1 MSKHNLTDFPTK
13 GEDKKI
19 SLRNSNYPVFDK
31 RFAEGLKENDP
42 KIWKAGGNIEG
53 NRSFRLLMRAL
64 DGDDSPEVLK
74 KIKEREAWAAR
85 HFEDG
90 SQFKSGDKKAR
101 PSNIAGVV
109 AQIKWLVIGNL
120 GEQKMKDVILEA
132 IKYLELKESGS
143 ASQAQQD
150 REMETRQE
158 TIEYKV
164 IIKEGENKYGE
175 GNKFYLDGELSPRLI
190 MLEGNTYKFDLSD
203 ASNKTHAL
211 RFSTTE
217 DGTHGEGNAYT
228 KGVSVEGKAGEDGA
242 SISIEIMEDTPD
254 LYYYCVNHKGMGNKI
269 QVREVDEE
277 RQISAKTEKAL
288 QNKVDEH
295 NKEVNN
301 AASKRTTLGTLKK
314 VYDRGIG
321 AYNTNPASVRPNV
334 SNPSTW
340 AMARVNSFLFVLRNG
355 RFQGGKHDTDLLPE
369 SHPLSSKE
377 EKSMVDKE
385 DRHIL
390 NISEADNKVVIE
402 FAKQNEDK
410 EEEGEEVEATDESRP
425 YHYDEDEDEKD
436 RKVVDLNVKYR
447 TIDLSRSD
455 YVDEE
460 KRLVRVGVSS
470 TEPVERSFG
479 MEILGHSPDEINME
493 FMQSGR
499 SPLLLDHD
507 MTKQI
512 GVVEE
517 FKLDQAAQRTV
528 AVVRFG
534 RSKLAEEVF
543 RDVLDGIRMNIS
555 VGYRVDK
562 LTRVKEKDEN
572 YYRASWT
579 PLEVSSV
586 SVPADQSRLVGVGR
600 SKDKKVKTKVQ
611 IMSNEKQEI
620 NLDEVRLESAE
631 AAKKEFARNSKEIL
645 DLAVKHNKRDLA
657 HKAISE
663 GKSVEEFRG
672 ILLDNIS
679 NDTPLETPKDIGLT
693 EKETKRFSI
702 MRAINAMANPT
713 DRKAQENAR
722 FEFEASEAAQRSYG
736 QTAQGIMLPDE
747 VLRNWNQ
754 RDLSAGSDGD
764 LIGQD
769 YRAGDFIDVL
779 RNNSA
784 VMPLATMLNGLSG
797 DVKIPKKTAAASAAF
812 ISSEGG
818 AAGESELTVGNVSMS
833 PKSLGAFTDITRQLM
848 IQSSI
853 DVENLVR
860 NDLAQSMAIAIDD
873 AALEGSG
880 SSGNPTGI
888 TNTSGINTVSLSSA
902 AAPTFAEM
910 VSMET
915 AVRVDNALL
924 GDLCYIVH
932 PSNYGTLKTTEKA
945 SGTAQFVAAN
955 DEINGYKAVVS
966 PQLTANNYVFGN
978 FNDLLVGMFGG
989 LDIVVDPFTGSSSGN
1004 VRIVALQS
1012 VDVAVRHAVSFC
1024 AAS

>member
-1 MSKHNLTDFPTK
+1 MMATDFPTK
-13 GEDKKI
+13 DDDKKV
-19 SLRNSNYPVFDK
+19 SLRNSNYPQFDYD
-31 RFAEGLKENDP
+31 FIAGVKENDND
-42 KIWKAGGNIEG
+42 IYKAGGNIRG
-53 NRSFRLLMRAL
+53 NEAFNLWTKARAGEET
-64 DGDDSPEVLK
+64 DGVIK
-74 KIKEREAWAAR
+74 WIKEREAWAAR

-90 SQFKSGDKKAR
+90 SQFKSGDKAGR
-101 PSNIAGVV
+101 PSNIAGVI
-109 AQIKWLVIGNL
+109 AQMKWGVIGTL
-120 GEQKMKDVILEA
+120 GEQKMKDVVLEA
-132 IKYLELKESGS
+132 IKYREEKESGS

-150 REMETRQE
+150 RQ
-158 TIEYKV
+158 V
-164 IIKEGENKYGE
+164 
-175 GNKFYLDGELSPRLI
+175 
-190 MLEGNTYKFDLSD
+190 SD
-203 ASNKTHAL
+203 AVEKGLKEKVEKHN
-211 RFSTTE
+211 E
-217 DGTHGEGNAYT
+217 EVGN
-228 KGVSVEGKAGEDGA
+228 V
-242 SISIEIMEDTPD
+242 
-254 LYYYCVNHKGMGNKI
+254 
-269 QVREVDEE
+269 
-277 RQISAKTEKAL
+277 
-288 QNKVDEH
+288 
-295 NKEVNN
+295 
-301 AASKRTTLGTLKK
+301 ASKRTTYRTLLA
-314 VYDRGIG
+314 VFERGIG
-321 AYNTNPASVRPNV
+321 AYKTNPASVRPNV
-334 SNPSTW
+334 SSPEQW
-340 AMARVNSFLFVLRNG
+340 AYARVNSFLFALRNG

-377 EKSMVDKE
+377 EKSMEDKQ

-390 NISEADNKVVIE
+390 NVSETDDKVVVE
-402 FAKQNEDK
+402 FAKHHED
-410 EEEGEEVEATDESRP
+410 EEQGEEMEMTEEARP
-425 YHYDEDEDEKD
+425 YHDDEDEDKE
-436 RKVVDLNVKYR
+436 RKVVNLKVNYR
-447 TIDLSRSD
+447 TIDLSRSEF
-455 YVDEE
+455 VDEE
-460 KRLVRVGVSS
+460 NRRVRIGVSS
-470 TEPVERSFG
+470 EEPVERSFG
-479 MEILGHSPDEINME
+479 MEVLGHSPEDINME
-493 FMQSGR
+493 FMESGR
-499 SPLLLDHD
+499 APLLLDHD

-512 GVVEE
+512 GVIEE
-517 FKLDQAAQRTV
+517 FKLDQTANRTI

-534 RSKLAEEVF
+534 RSALAEEVF

-562 LTRVKEKDEN
+562 LTRMKDKDED

-600 SKDKKVKTKVQ
+600 SKEIAEKAKVQ
-611 IMSNEKQEI
+611 IMENEKQEI
-620 NLDEVRLESAE
+620 NLDEVRSESAE

-657 HKAISE
+657 HQAISE

-693 EKETKRFSI
+693 EKETKRFSLL
-702 MRAINAMANPT
+702 RAINAMANPT
-713 DRKAQENAR
+713 DRRAQEAAK

-797 DVKIPKKTAAASAAF
+797 DVKIPRKTAAASAAF

-860 NDLAQSMAIAIDD
+860 NDLAASMAIAIDD

-888 TNTSGINTVSLSSA
+888 TNTSGINSVSLSSA

-924 GDLCYIVH
+924 GDLAYIVH
-932 PSNYGTLKTTEKA
+932 PTNYGTLKTTEKA
-945 SGTAQFVAAN
+945 SNTAQFVAVN
-955 DEINGYKAVVS
+955 DEINGYRAVVS

-978 FNDLLVGMFGG
+978 FNDLLIGMFGG
-989 LDIVVDPFTGSSSGN
+989 LDIVVDPYTSSSSGT

>member
-1 MSKHNLTDFPTK
+1 MATDFPTK
-13 GEDKKI
+13 DDDQKV
-19 SLRNSNYPVFDK
+19 SLRNSNYPQFDYD
-31 RFAEGLKENDP
+31 FIAGVKENDND
-42 KIWKAGGNIEG
+42 IYKAGGNIRG
-53 NRSFRLLMRAL
+53 NEAFNLWTKARAGEET
-64 DGDDSPEVLK
+64 DGVIK
-74 KIKEREAWAAR
+74 WIKEREAWAAR

-90 SQFKSGDKKAR
+90 SHFKSGDKAGR
-101 PSNIAGVV
+101 PSNIAGVI
-109 AQIKWLVIGNL
+109 AQMKWGVIGTL
-120 GEQKMKDVILEA
+120 GEQKMKDVVLEA
-132 IKYLELKESGS
+132 IKYTEQKESGS

-158 TIEYKV
+158 TIEYEV

-217 DGTHGEGNAYT
+217 DGTHREGSAYT

-254 LYYYCVNHKGMGNKI
+254 LYYYCVNHKGMGGKI
-269 QVREVDEE
+269 VVRKVEEE
-277 RQISAKTEKAL
+277 RQVSDAVEKGL
-288 QNKVDEH
+288 RKKVEEH
-295 NKEVNN
+295 NEEVGNV
-301 AASKRTTLGTLKK
+301 ASKRTNYRTLLA
-314 VYDRGIG
+314 VFERGIG
-321 AYNTNPASVRPNV
+321 AYKTNPASVRPNV
-334 SNPSTW
+334 TSPEMW
-340 AMARVNSFLFVLRNG
+340 AYSRVNSFLFVLRNG

-377 EKSMVDKE
+377 EKSMEDKQ

-390 NISEADNKVVIE
+390 NVSETDDKVVVE
-402 FAKQNEDK
+402 FAKHQEDEK
-410 EEEGEEVEATDESRP
+410 EGEEIEMTEEARP
-425 YHYDEDEDEKD
+425 YHYDDEDEDKE
-436 RKVVDLNVKYR
+436 RKVIDLKVNYR
-447 TIDLSRSD
+447 TIDLSRSEF
-455 YVDEE
+455 VDEE
-460 KRLVRVGVSS
+460 NRRVRIGVSS
-470 TEPVERSFG
+470 EEPVERSFG
-479 MEILGHSPDEINME
+479 MEVLGHSAEDINME
-493 FMQSGR
+493 FMESGR
-499 SPLLLDHD
+499 APLLLDHD

-512 GVVEE
+512 GVIEE
-517 FKLDQAAQRTV
+517 FKLDQTANRTI

-534 RSKLAEEVF
+534 RSALAEEVF

-562 LTRVKEKDEN
+562 LTRMKEKDEN

-600 SKDKKVKTKVQ
+600 SKNIAEKAKVQ

-620 NLDEVRLESAE
+620 NLDEVRSESAE

-657 HKAISE
+657 HQAISE

-693 EKETKRFSI
+693 EKETKRFSLL
-702 MRAINAMANPT
+702 RAINAMANPT
-713 DRKAQENAR
+713 DRRAQEAAK

-797 DVKIPKKTAAASAAF
+797 DVKIPRKTAAASAAF

-860 NDLAQSMAIAIDD
+860 NDLAQSMALAIDD

-888 TNTSGINTVSLSSA
+888 TNTSGINSVSLSSA
-902 AAPTFAEM
+902 AAPTFAEL

-924 GDLCYIVH
+924 GDLAYIVH

-945 SGTAQFVAAN
+945 TNTAQFVAAN
-955 DEINGYKAVVS
+955 NEINGYNAVVS

-978 FNDLLVGMFGG
+978 FNDLLIGMFGG
-989 LDIVVDPFTGSSSGN
+989 LDIVVDPYSNSSSGT
-1004 VRIVALQS
+1004 VRIVCLQS

>member
-19 SLRNSNYPVFDK
+19 SLRNSNYPQFDYD
-31 RFAEGLKENDP
+31 FIAGVKENDND
-42 KIWKAGGNIEG
+42 IYKAGGNIRG
-53 NRSFRLLMRAL
+53 NESFNLWTKARAGEETDGVL
-64 DGDDSPEVLK
+64 DW
-74 KIKEREAWAAR
+74 IKEREAWAAR

-90 SQFKSGDKKAR
+90 SQFKSGDKAGR
-101 PSNIAGVV
+101 PSNIAGVI
-109 AQIKWLVIGNL
+109 AQMKWGVIGTL
-120 GEQKMKDVILEA
+120 GEQRMKDVVLEA
-132 IKYLELKESGS
+132 IKYREGKESGS

-150 REMETRQE
+150 RQ
-158 TIEYKV
+158 V
-164 IIKEGENKYGE
+164 
-175 GNKFYLDGELSPRLI
+175 
-190 MLEGNTYKFDLSD
+190 SD
-203 ASNKTHAL
+203 AVEKGL
-211 RFSTTE
+211 RE
-217 DGTHGEGNAYT
+217 KVEKHNEEVGN
-228 KGVSVEGKAGEDGA
+228 V
-242 SISIEIMEDTPD
+242 
-254 LYYYCVNHKGMGNKI
+254 
-269 QVREVDEE
+269 
-277 RQISAKTEKAL
+277 
-288 QNKVDEH
+288 
-295 NKEVNN
+295 
-301 AASKRTTLGTLKK
+301 ASKRTTYRTLLA
-314 VYDRGIG
+314 VFERGIG
-321 AYNTNPASVRPNV
+321 AYKTNPASVRPNV
-334 SNPSTW
+334 SSPEQW
-340 AMARVNSFLFVLRNG
+340 AYARVNSFLFALRNG

-377 EKSMVDKE
+377 EKSMEDKQ

-390 NISEADNKVVIE
+390 NVSETDDKVVVE
-402 FAKQNEDK
+402 FAKHHED
-410 EEEGEEVEATDESRP
+410 EEEGEEMEMTEESRP
-425 YHYDEDEDEKD
+425 YHDEDEEEKD
-436 RKVVDLNVKYR
+436 RKVVNLKVNYR
-447 TIDLSRSD
+447 TVDLTKAHHI
-455 YVDEE
+455 DEE

-470 TEPVERSFG
+470 EEPVERSFG
-479 MEILGHSPDEINME
+479 MEVLGHSEDEINME
-493 FMQSGR
+493 FMKSGR
-499 SPLLLDHD
+499 APLLLDHKMD
-507 MTKQI
+507 QVI

-517 FKLDQAAQRTV
+517 FKLDQTANRTI

-534 RSKLAEEVF
+534 RSALAEEVF

-562 LTRVKEKDEN
+562 LTRMKDKDES

-586 SVPADQSRLVGVGR
+586 AVPADASRKVGVGR
-600 SKDKKVKTKVQ
+600 SKQIAEKAKVQ

-620 NLDEVRLESAE
+620 NLDEVRSESAE

-657 HKAISE
+657 HQAISE

-693 EKETKRFSI
+693 EKETKRFSLL
-702 MRAINAMANPT
+702 RAINAMANPT
-713 DRKAQENAR
+713 DRRAQEAAK

-747 VLRNWNQ
+747 VLRNWNE
-754 RDLSAGSDGD
+754 RDLSGGSDGV

-797 DVKIPKKTAAASAAF
+797 DVKIPRKTAAASAAF

-818 AAGESELTVGNVSMS
+818 AAGESELKVCNVCMS
-833 PKSLGAFTDITRQLM
+833 PKSLGAFKEITRQLM

-860 NDLAQSMAIAIDD
+860 NDLAASMAIAIDD

-924 GDLCYIVH
+924 GDLAYIVH
-932 PSNYGTLKTTEKA
+932 PTNYGTLKTTEKA
-945 SGTAQFVAAN
+945 SNTAQFVAVN
-955 DEINGYKAVVS
+955 DEINGYSAVVS

-978 FNDLLVGMFGG
+978 FNDLLIGMFGG
-989 LDIVVDPFTGSSSGN
+989 LDIVVDPYTSSSSGT

>member
-1 MSKHNLTDFPTK
+1 MMATDFPTK
-13 GEDKKI
+13 DDDKKV
-19 SLRNSNYPVFDK
+19 SLRNSNYPQFDYD
-31 RFAEGLKENDP
+31 FIAGVKENDND
-42 KIWKAGGNIEG
+42 IYKAGGNIRG
-53 NRSFRLLMRAL
+53 NEAFNLWTKARAGEET
-64 DGDDSPEVLK
+64 DGVIK
-74 KIKEREAWAAR
+74 WIKEREAWAAR

-90 SQFKSGDKKAR
+90 SQFKSGDKAGR
-101 PSNIAGVV
+101 PSNIAGVI
-109 AQIKWLVIGNL
+109 AQMKWGVIGTL
-120 GEQKMKDVILEA
+120 GEQKMKDVVLEA
-132 IKYLELKESGS
+132 IKYREGKEYGS
-143 ASQAQQD
+143 ASQAQAD
-150 REMETRQE
+150 
-158 TIEYKV
+158 
-164 IIKEGENKYGE
+164 
-175 GNKFYLDGELSPRLI
+175 
-190 MLEGNTYKFDLSD
+190 
-203 ASNKTHAL
+203 
-211 RFSTTE
+211 
-217 DGTHGEGNAYT
+217 
-228 KGVSVEGKAGEDGA
+228 
-242 SISIEIMEDTPD
+242 
-254 LYYYCVNHKGMGNKI
+254 
-269 QVREVDEE
+269 

-321 AYNTNPASVRPNV
+321 AYNTSPSSVRPNV
-334 SNPSTW
+334 SSPAQW
-340 AMARVNSFLFVLRNG
+340 AMSRVNSFLFVLRNG

-377 EKSMVDKE
+377 EKSMEDKQ

-390 NISEADNKVVIE
+390 NVSETDDKVVVE
-402 FAKQNEDK
+402 FAKHHED
-410 EEEGEEVEATDESRP
+410 EEEGEEMEMTEEARP
-425 YHYDEDEDEKD
+425 YHDEEDEDKE
-436 RKVVDLNVKYR
+436 RKVVNLKVNYR
-447 TIDLSRSD
+447 TIDLSRSEF
-455 YVDEE
+455 VDQEN
-460 KRLVRVGVSS
+460 RRVRIGVSS
-470 TEPVERSFG
+470 QEPVERSFG
-479 MEILGHSPDEINME
+479 MEVLGHSPEDINME
-493 FMQSGR
+493 FMESGR
-499 SPLLLDHD
+499 APLLLDHD

-512 GVVEE
+512 GVIEE
-517 FKLDQAAQRTV
+517 FKLDQTAKRTI

-534 RSKLAEEVF
+534 RSALAEEVF

-562 LTRVKEKDEN
+562 LTRMKDKDED

-600 SKDKKVKTKVQ
+600 SKQIAEKAKVQ

-620 NLDEVRLESAE
+620 NLDEVRSESAE

-657 HKAISE
+657 HQAISE

-693 EKETKRFSI
+693 EKETKRFSLL
-702 MRAINAMANPT
+702 RAINAMANPT
-713 DRKAQENAR
+713 DRRAQEAAK

-784 VMPLATMLNGLSG
+784 VMPLATMLNGLTG
-797 DVKIPKKTAAASAAF
+797 DVKIPRKTAAASAAF

-860 NDLAQSMAIAIDD
+860 NDLAASMAIAIDD

-924 GDLCYIVH
+924 GDLAYIVH
-932 PSNYGTLKTTEKA
+932 PTNYGTLKTTEKA
-945 SGTAQFVAAN
+945 SNTAQFVAVN
-955 DEINGYKAVVS
+955 DEINGYRAVVS

-978 FNDLLVGMFGG
+978 FNDLLIGMFGG
-989 LDIVVDPFTGSSSGN
+989 LDIVVDPYTSSSSGT